1 MKKKEYRALIEHN
14 EYINQE
20 AVVDFLRNNCIADFE
35 VIAEVFNKGMSN
47 DDYYNLQDAL
57 DDLETA

>member
-1 MKKKEYRALIEHN
+1 MKKKEYRELIENN